1 MSAKDMT
8 HADLLRLRKHVLEQ
22 VQEDCIERA
31 IQVTNPVD
39 KMAWMCAASDIN
51 QLTLSLQASINQI
64 TKPNPYA

>member
-8 HADLLRLRKHVLEQ
+8 TADVLRLRKHILEQ

-31 IQVTNPVD
+31 TQVKNPVD